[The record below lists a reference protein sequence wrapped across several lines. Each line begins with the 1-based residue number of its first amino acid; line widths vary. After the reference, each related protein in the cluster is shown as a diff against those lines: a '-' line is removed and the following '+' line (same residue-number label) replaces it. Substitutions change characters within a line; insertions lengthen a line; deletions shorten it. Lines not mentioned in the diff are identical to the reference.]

1 MTKNSYE
8 TFKNVANFEALHR
21 QFLLSMI
28 PEIASIYVQV
38 FAEAKLGTGSRE
50 EDGPKRNLLINFSLR
65 LLLLSFVCFFG
76 ALFFT
81 FNGSWC
87 MADSSVRPHQFIV
100 FLTGEI

>member
-1 MTKNSYE
+1 M
-8 TFKNVANFEALHR
+8 ANFEAFRRVISSSINLL
-21 QFLLSMI
+21 FLRSEELRPSLCR
-28 PEIASIYVQV
+28 S
-38 FAEAKLGTGSRE
+38 KGSRE
-50 EDGPKRNLLINFSLR
+50 AEDGPKRNLLINFSLR

-87 MADSSVRPHQFIV
+87 MADSSVRPHQVIV

>member
-1 MTKNSYE
+1 MHDKKILQKAS
-8 TFKNVANFEALHR
+8 KNVANFEALHR

-28 PEIASIYVQV
+28 PEIASSYVQV
-38 FAEAKLGTGSRE
+38 FAGAKLGTGSRE

-65 LLLLSFVCFFG
+65 LLSFVCFFG

-87 MADSSVRPHQFIV
+87 MADSSVRPHQVIV